1 MKRLVLPLLAAL
13 ALPTAVNADPLRHIL
28 KHTLKGGTK
37 EFIRD
42 SKGGEA
48 DWIKTVWEKKLTDS
62 NTRKATTIKI
72 KYDSFTKTKTCIA
85 KPFLPQFMEVDGF
98 MWREGIGAGNINNK
112 TITIYNGRYDSIQ
125 FKFDNKDKIY
135 QLEVMD
141 TQTIDYSIWRKF
153 KQLKTRNTVRKFY
166 IGGREG
172 GDYIKTEAVYLK
184 RLDEYLN
191 VARKY
196 NC

>member
-1 MKRLVLPLLAAL
+1 
-13 ALPTAVNADPLRHIL
+13 
-28 KHTLKGGTK
+28 
-37 EFIRD
+37 
-42 SKGGEA
+42 
-48 DWIKTVWEKKLTDS
+48 
-62 NTRKATTIKI
+62 
-72 KYDSFTKTKTCIA
+72 
-85 KPFLPQFMEVDGF
+85 
-98 MWREGIGAGNINNK
+98 
-112 TITIYNGRYDSIQ
+112 
-125 FKFDNKDKIY
+125 
-135 QLEVMD
+135 MD
-141 TQTIDYSIWRKF
+141 AQTIDYSIWKKF